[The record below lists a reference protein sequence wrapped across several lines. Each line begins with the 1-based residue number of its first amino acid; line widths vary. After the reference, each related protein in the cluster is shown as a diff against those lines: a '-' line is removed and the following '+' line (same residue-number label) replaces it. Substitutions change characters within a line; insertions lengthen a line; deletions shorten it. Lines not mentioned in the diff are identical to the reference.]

1 MFLYQCVLYSTMKVS
16 EIMHAATRIQ
26 SNSTISEVARV
37 MDQKLIGSVL
47 IEENNEIIGIVTE
60 RDILRKVV
68 AKGENA
74 ETTMVKDIMS
84 YPLITIDA
92 NEDALEASRIMD
104 EKRIRRLLVTENGK
118 VVGKVTANS
127 ISRNLKYLLSRRSEI
142 YVRPEY

>member
-1 MFLYQCVLYSTMKVS
+1 MKVS
-16 EIMHAATRIQ
+16 EIMHVVTKISPETTVSEAAKI
-26 SNSTISEVARV
+26 

-47 IEENNEIIGIVTE
+47 IEENDNIIGIVTE
-60 RDILRKVV
+60 RDILRKIV
-68 AKGENA
+68 AKGKNA
-74 ETTMVKDIMS
+74 ETTSVKNVMS

-104 EKRIRRLLVTENGK
+104 EKRIRRLVVTENGK
-118 VVGKVTANS
+118 VAGKVTANS

>member
-1 MFLYQCVLYSTMKVS
+1 MKVS
-16 EIMHAATRIQ
+16 EIMHAATKVP
-26 SNSTISEVARV
+26 SNATISEAAKI

-47 IEENNEIIGIVTE
+47 IEENNKIVGIVTE

-74 ETTMVKDIMS
+74 ETMRIKDIMS

-104 EKRIRRLLVTENGK
+104 EKKIRRLVVAEKGK
-118 VVGKVTANS
+118 VVGTVTANS

>member
-1 MFLYQCVLYSTMKVS
+1 M
-16 EIMHAATRIQ
+16 
-26 SNSTISEVARV
+26 
-37 MDQKLIGSVL
+37 
-47 IEENNEIIGIVTE
+47 TE

-68 AKGENA
+68 AKGKNV
-74 ETTMVKDIMS
+74 ETTGVKDIMS

-104 EKRIRRLLVTENGK
+104 EKRIRRLVVTENGK

>member
-1 MFLYQCVLYSTMKVS
+1 MKVS
-16 EIMHAATRIQ
+16 EIMHAATRVS
-26 SNSTISEVARV
+26 SNATISEAAKI

-47 IEENNEIIGIVTE
+47 IEENNKIVGIVTE

-74 ETTMVKDIMS
+74 KTVRVKDIMS
-84 YPLITIDA
+84 YPVVTINA

-104 EKRIRRLLVTENGK
+104 EKRIRRLVVTENGK

-142 YVRPEY
+142 YIRPEY